1 MYTID
6 GNFFYSSLNFFSAL
20 DDDDVAVLDLIAR
33 SGGDLSRP
41 RPITGSSAREDQM
54 QEYSLDGIFS
64 FILFHM
70 FISIHML

>member
-1 MYTID
+1 MV
-6 GNFFYSSLNFFSAL
+6 NFFYSSLNFFSAL

-54 QEYSLDGIFS
+54 QEYSLDG
-64 FILFHM
+64 
-70 FISIHML
+70 

>member
-6 GNFFYSSLNFFSAL
+6 GNFFYSSLNFFLAL

-54 QEYSLDGIFS
+54 QEYSLDG
-64 FILFHM
+64 
-70 FISIHML
+70 